1 MMRHVIVA
9 DRHPLL
15 IRGIEAVLNATNDFR
30 VVCTVTG
37 PDDLEQ
43 ALTTTD
49 ADLLLL
55 DVTVT
60 DELPGLLM
68 RVRHLHPSLKVVLAG
83 APGNLAQIRAAFA
96 QGAAGY
102 LLDTVEPDEF
112 VAGLRRILHA
122 SEFTPIGDARHWP
135 TSPLPLTTKEL
146 LTLAAAGR
154 GLSNK
159 HIASE
164 LWVSEHTVKFH
175 LSNTY
180 RKLGVSNRTEAV
192 RAGRRLKLLAD
203 A

>member
-1 MMRHVIVA
+1 MRRVIVA
-9 DRHPLL
+9 DGHPLL

-30 VVCTVTG
+30 VVCTVTA
-37 PDDLEQ
+37 PDDLERVL
-43 ALTTTD
+43 ATTD

-55 DVTVT
+55 DVAVT
-60 DELPGLLM
+60 DELPGLLA
-68 RVRHLHPSLKVVLAG
+68 RVRHLRPSLKVVLAG
-83 APGNLAQIRAAFA
+83 EPGNRAQIRAAFA
-96 QGAAGY
+96 KGAAGY
-102 LLDTVEPDEF
+102 LLYTVEPEEF
-112 VAGLRRILHA
+112 VAGLRRTLNA

-135 TSPLPLTTKEL
+135 TSPSPLTTKEL
-146 LTLAAAGR
+146 LTLTAVGR

-175 LSNTY
+175 LSNTF